1 MEDKEQENNPYP
13 SRLRGRGV
21 EVSKTLFY
29 RKAECALQ
37 KMEEK
42 NYASDL
48 IASGIARNNIYEIA
62 FAFDGKEVLVKERHV
77 TASDDEV

>member
-1 MEDKEQENNPYP
+1 
-13 SRLRGRGV
+13 
-21 EVSKTLFY
+21 
-29 RKAECALQ
+29 
-37 KMEEK
+37 MEEK

-77 TASDDEV
+77 TASISMGRSVAHHIL

>member
-1 MEDKEQENNPYP
+1 
-13 SRLRGRGV
+13 
-21 EVSKTLFY
+21 
-29 RKAECALQ
+29 
-37 KMEEK
+37 MEEK

-48 IASGIARNNIYEIA
+48 IASGIARNTIYEIA

>member
-1 MEDKEQENNPYP
+1 M
-13 SRLRGRGV
+13 RLAADGR
-21 EVSKTLFY
+21 
-29 RKAECALQ
+29 
-37 KMEEK
+37 K

>member
-1 MEDKEQENNPYP
+1 MKYITAQPGKRLADASLFFIGKQNAPC
-13 SRLRGRGV
+13 SRW
-21 EVSKTLFY
+21 
-29 RKAECALQ
+29 
-37 KMEEK
+37 

-77 TASDDEV
+77 TASDDGV

>member
-1 MEDKEQENNPYP
+1 M
-13 SRLRGRGV
+13 RLAADRR
-21 EVSKTLFY
+21 
-29 RKAECALQ
+29 
-37 KMEEK
+37 K

-77 TASDDEV
+77 TASDDEVLAWSDLSPTISCR

>member
-1 MEDKEQENNPYP
+1 MKYTTRKET
-13 SRLRGRGV
+13 GRRQ
-21 EVSKTLFY
+21 SLFH

-37 KMEEK
+37 QIEEK

>member
-1 MEDKEQENNPYP
+1 MKYITAQPGK
-13 SRLRGRGV
+13 RLADA
-21 EVSKTLFY
+21 SLFFIG
-29 RKAECALQ
+29 KQNAPLQ
-37 KMEEK
+37 QMEEK

>member
-1 MEDKEQENNPYP
+1 MKYITAQPGK
-13 SRLRGRGV
+13 RLADA
-21 EVSKTLFY
+21 SLFFIG
-29 RKAECALQ
+29 KQ

>member
-1 MEDKEQENNPYP
+1 M
-13 SRLRGRGV
+13 RLAADRR
-21 EVSKTLFY
+21 
-29 RKAECALQ
+29 
-37 KMEEK
+37 K

-77 TASDDEV
+77 TARDDEV

>member
-1 MEDKEQENNPYP
+1 M
-13 SRLRGRGV
+13 RLAADGR
-21 EVSKTLFY
+21 
-29 RKAECALQ
+29 
-37 KMEEK
+37 K

-77 TASDDEV
+77 TMKYKHGAICRPPYLVGERWRKLLVFYLLQMH